1 VRPAVLGGALLAA
14 LLGGAAPKRTPAP
27 IPAAAPPATARRVA
41 VTFDDLPGVSVAGDG
56 TAKPL
61 DLMTAKLV
69 EAIEASG
76 APVVGFVNEGKL
88 YAGDRLEPARV
99 ATLRRWT
106 DAGCELGNHTRDH
119 VDLNAVDEYAFQEQ
133 VARGEPVVKE
143 LLAERGKRLRFFRH
157 PYLHTGNDA
166 AKRDAVAAY
175 LAGRGYTV
183 AAVTHDNSEWI
194 FARAYANA
202 LVRNDAELGG
212 RIAAAYVPYMEA
224 KFDYFERQSK
234 ALFAREIPQ
243 VLLLHAN
250 SLNADHFGELAR
262 MMKARGYAFIRLDE
276 AIADEAFR
284 SADSYVGAAGI
295 TWLHRW
301 ALTRDRSLVL
311 PGEPKT
317 PAWILETARVES
329 E

>member
-1 VRPAVLGGALLAA
+1 VSRAGIAVAAVLAAGLALGPA
-14 LLGGAAPKRTPAP
+14 RTPTP
-27 IPAAAPPATARRVA
+27 PALPAPPQRRVA

-61 DLMTAKLV
+61 DLMTQRLV
-69 EAIEASG
+69 AAIAESG

-88 YAGDRLEPARV
+88 YADDRLDPRRV
-99 ATLRRWT
+99 ETLRRWT
-106 DAGCELGNHTRDH
+106 DAGFELGNHTRDH
-119 VDLNAVDEYAFQEQ
+119 ADLNAVGRDAFEEQ
-133 VARGEPVVKE
+133 VARGETVTKE

-157 PYLHTGNDA
+157 PYLHTGRDLA
-166 AKRDAVAAY
+166 TRDAVLAY

-202 LVRNDAELGG
+202 LVRNDAALGS
-212 RIAAAYVPYMEA
+212 RVAAAYVPYMEA

-234 ALFAREIPQ
+234 ALFGREIPQ

-250 SLNADHFGELAR
+250 SLNADHFGELAT
-262 MMKARGYAFIRLDE
+262 MMKARGYAFVPLEDALRDE
-276 AIADEAFR
+276 AYR
-284 SADSYVGAAGI
+284 SPDSYAGPAGI

-301 ALTRDRSLVL
+301 ALTRDRALVL
-311 PGEPKT
+311 PNEPRT
-317 PAWILETARVES
+317 PAWVLETARVES